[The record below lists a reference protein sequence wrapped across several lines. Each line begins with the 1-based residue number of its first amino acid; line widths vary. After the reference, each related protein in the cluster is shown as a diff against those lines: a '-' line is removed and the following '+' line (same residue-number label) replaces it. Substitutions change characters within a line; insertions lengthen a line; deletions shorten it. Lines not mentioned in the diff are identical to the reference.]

1 MLWTIDSGGN
11 KTINLLVKTS
21 TFSLECLL
29 VDYKDRKKNFYEWTK
44 VADTLKS
51 EIAQV
56 TATFFGLQRTRN
68 SSTRKHL

>member
-11 KTINLLVKTS
+11 KTMNLLIKTS

-29 VDYKDRKKNFYEWTK
+29 EDYEDRNKNFYEWTK
-44 VADTLKS
+44 VAETLQS
-51 EIAQV
+51 EIVQV

-68 SSTRKHL
+68 SSMRKHL